1 MDEFHD
7 LRVVRGKSTRI
18 VLDNGELD
26 EISESFFQGAAI
38 RALFGGSWGFVQ
50 TESLDDLAGD
60 LATAKRAAR
69 KIGGDE
75 QLVLA
80 PSLPGKSE
88 KIRVKK
94 DPSDLSLEEKVGL
107 IREVEDAAKVEG
119 VSSTQAVYNEVLLK
133 TSYASSDG
141 RDLEYETTRMG
152 FYVTAVASRS
162 GLYQAGM
169 ESKAGTIG
177 LELFEEV
184 DAVGLARQAGET
196 AIALLD
202 AKAPKGGS
210 FPVVVDQELGGV
222 FVHEAVG
229 HAAEADIV
237 LEGGSIL
244 EGKIGERIG
253 SDLVTVKDDPS
264 LPLYGHYPF
273 DDEGSSSGETV
284 IVEDGVLRS
293 YLHSRETAGRLGGT
307 PRNARAQGCA
317 RPVVRMSNTYIASAK
332 DGCEFSEILEEMKD
346 GVYLL
351 GSRGGQVSTAGG
363 VFQFNAKRGYLV
375 EEGEIRSLL
384 RDVSLSGHILE
395 ILEKVE
401 AVGDDLKFNSGR
413 CGKSGQLVPVS
424 DGSPHLLIEEA
435 TVGGSG

>member
-7 LRVVRGKSTRI
+7 LRVIRGKSTRV

-50 TESLDDLAGD
+50 TESLDDLAGK
-60 LATAKRAAR
+60 LETAKKAAR
-69 KIGGDE
+69 RIARNETLK
-75 QLVLA
+75 LA
-80 PSLPGKSE
+80 SSQPGKSA
-88 KIRVKK
+88 KVPVKK

-107 IREVEDAAKVEG
+107 IREIEDAAKVEG
-119 VSSTQAVYNEVLLK
+119 VSSTQAVYNEVSVK
-133 TSYASSDG
+133 TTYSSSDG
-141 RDLEYETTRMG
+141 RDLELEETRVG
-152 FYVTAVASRS
+152 FYITAVASRS

-169 ESKAGTIG
+169 ESKAGTCG

-184 DAVGLARQAGET
+184 NATDLARRAGET
-196 AIALLD
+196 AVALLD

-210 FPVVVDQELGGV
+210 FPVIVDQELGGV

-229 HAAEADIV
+229 HATEADIV

-244 EGKIGERIG
+244 EGKIGEKIG

-264 LPLYGHYPF
+264 LPLYGRYPF
-273 DDEGSSSGETV
+273 DDEGSSSGET
-284 IVEDGVLRS
+284 ILVEDGVLRS
-293 YLHSRETAGRLGGT
+293 YLHTRETAGRLGGV

-317 RPVVRMSNTYIASAK
+317 RPVVRMSNTYTAPGK
-332 DGCEFSEILEEMKD
+332 DGWKFEEILDEMRD

-351 GSRGGQVSTAGG
+351 GSRGGQVSTAEG

-375 EEGEIRSLL
+375 EGGEVTSLL

-395 ILEKVE
+395 ILARVKV
-401 AVGDDLKFNSGR
+401 VGNDLKFNSGR

>member
-50 TESLDDLAGD
+50 TESLDDLAGK
-60 LATAKRAAR
+60 LETAKKAAR
-69 KIGGDE
+69 RIARDE
-75 QLVLA
+75 RLELA
-80 PSLPGKSE
+80 ASLPGKSE

-94 DPSDLSLEEKVGL
+94 DPSDLSLEEKVEL
-107 IREVEDAAKVEG
+107 IREIEDAAKVKG
-119 VSSTQAVYNEVLLK
+119 VSSTQAVYNEVLVK
-133 TSYASSDG
+133 TTYSSSDG

-169 ESKAGTIG
+169 ESRAGTCG
-177 LELFEEV
+177 LELFDDV
-184 DAVGLARQAGET
+184 NATGLARRAGET
-196 AIALLD
+196 AVALLD

-210 FPVVVDQELGGV
+210 FPVIVDQELGGV

-244 EGKIGERIG
+244 EGKIGEKIG

-264 LPLYGHYPF
+264 LPLYGRYPF
-273 DDEGSSSGETV
+273 DDEGSSSDETV
-284 IVEDGVLRS
+284 LVEDGVLRS

-317 RPVVRMSNTYIASAK
+317 RPVVRMSNTYIAPRK
-332 DGCEFSEILEEMKD
+332 DGWKFEEILEEMKD

-351 GSRGGQVSTAGG
+351 GSRGGQVSTAEG

-375 EEGEIRSLL
+375 ENGKVTSLL

-395 ILEKVE
+395 ILARVKVM
-401 AVGDDLKFNSGR
+401 GNDLLFNSGR

-424 DGSPHLLIEEA
+424 DGSPTLLIEEA

>member
-7 LRVVRGKSTRI
+7 LRVLRGKSTRI

-26 EISESFFQGAAI
+26 EISESFFLGAAI

-50 TESLDDLAGD
+50 TESLDDLPGC
-60 LATAKRAAR
+60 LETAKRTAR
-69 KIGGDE
+69 RIGGE
-75 QLVLA
+75 ETLKLA
-80 PSLPGKSE
+80 SSLPGKSE

-94 DPSDLSLEEKVGL
+94 DPGDLSLEEKVGL

-119 VSSTQAVYNEVLLK
+119 VSSTQAVYNEVLVN
-133 TSYASSDG
+133 THYTSSDG
-141 RDLEYETTRMG
+141 RDLEHETTRVG
-152 FYVTAVASRS
+152 FYVTAVASRA

-169 ESKAGTIG
+169 ESKAGTMG
-177 LELFEEV
+177 LELFDEV
-184 DAVGLARQAGET
+184 DAVGLARRAGET
-196 AIALLD
+196 AVALLD

-210 FPVVVDQELGGV
+210 YPVVVDQELGGV

-244 EGKIGERIG
+244 EGKIGDVIG
-253 SDLVTVKDDPS
+253 SELVTVKDDPS

-317 RPVVRMSNTYIASAK
+317 RPVVRMSNTYIAPAK
-332 DGCEFSEILEEMKD
+332 DGWKLPEILEEMKD

-351 GSRGGQVSTAGG
+351 GSRGGQVSTAEG

-395 ILEKVE
+395 ILEKVK

>member
-50 TESLDDLAGD
+50 TESLDDLAGK
-60 LATAKRAAR
+60 LETAKKAAR
-69 KIGGDE
+69 RIAGDE
-75 QLVLA
+75 QLELA
-80 PSLPGKSE
+80 CSLPGKSE

-107 IREVEDAAKVEG
+107 IREIEDAAKVKG
-119 VSSTQAVYNEVLLK
+119 VSSTQAVYNEVLVK
-133 TSYASSDG
+133 TTYSSSDG

-169 ESKAGTIG
+169 ESRAGTCG

-184 DAVGLARQAGET
+184 DATDLARRAGET
-196 AIALLD
+196 AVALLD

-210 FPVVVDQELGGV
+210 FPVIVDQELGGV

-229 HAAEADIV
+229 HATEADIV

-244 EGKIGERIG
+244 EGKIGKKIG

-264 LPLYGHYPF
+264 LSLYGHYPF
-273 DDEGSSSGETV
+273 DDEGSSSGET
-284 IVEDGVLRS
+284 ILVEDGVLRS
-293 YLHSRETAGRLGGT
+293 YLHTRETAGRLGGT

-317 RPVVRMSNTYIASAK
+317 RPVVRMSNTYIAPRK
-332 DGCEFSEILEEMKD
+332 DGWKFEEILEEMKD

-351 GSRGGQVSTAGG
+351 GSRGGQVSTAEG

-375 EEGEIRSLL
+375 ENGVVTSLL

-395 ILEKVE
+395 ILAKVKI
-401 AVGDDLKFNSGR
+401 VGNDLKFNSGR

>member
-7 LRVVRGKSTRI
+7 MRVLRGRTTRI

-26 EISESFFQGAAI
+26 EISESFFAGAAI
-38 RALFGGSWGFVQ
+38 RALAGGAWGFVQ
-50 TESLDDLAGD
+50 TESLDDLSGD

-69 KIGGDE
+69 KIGGKE
-75 QLVLA
+75 RLELA
-80 PSLPGKSE
+80 PSLAGKSE

-94 DPSDLSLEEKVGL
+94 DPGDLSLEEKVGL
-107 IREVEDAAKVEG
+107 IREVEDAAKVAG
-119 VSSTQAVYNEVLLK
+119 VSSTQAVYNEVVAK
-133 TSYASSDG
+133 TSYTSSDG
-141 RDLEYETTRMG
+141 RDLEYETTRVG
-152 FYVTAVASRS
+152 FYITAVASRS
-162 GLYQAGM
+162 GLFQAGM
-169 ESKAGTIG
+169 ESKAGTCG
-177 LELFEEV
+177 LELFDEV
-184 DAVGLARQAGET
+184 DAVGLARRAGE
-196 AIALLD
+196 AAVALLD
-202 AKAPKGGS
+202 AKAPRGGS
-210 FPVVVDQELGGV
+210 YPVVVDQELGGV

-229 HAAEADIV
+229 HATEADIV

-273 DDEGSSSGETV
+273 DDEGSSSGETAL
-284 IVEDGVLRS
+284 VEDGVLLS
-293 YLHSRETAGRLGGT
+293 YLHSRETAGRLGGV
-307 PRNARAQGCA
+307 PRNARSQGSA
-317 RPVVRMSNTYIASAK
+317 RPVVRMSNTYIAPAK
-332 DGCEFSEILEEMKD
+332 DGWTLPEILEEMKD

-351 GSRGGQVSTAGG
+351 GSRGGQVSTAEG
-363 VFQFNAKRGYLV
+363 VFQFNAKGGYLV
-375 EEGEIRSLL
+375 EGGEVTSLL

-395 ILEKVE
+395 ILERVK